1 MKPEVQVA
9 AKALLDEI
17 RAPAGAVN
25 TVVGSDGSHIRVMI
39 DPFYWLA
46 VSNVPTIFRGFRVVV
61 EKREPAFAQMRMK
74 ANPQ

>member
-1 MKPEVQVA
+1 MRPEVQMA

-25 TVVGSDGSHIRVMI
+25 TIAGSNEHGPYIRVMI

-46 VSNVPTIFRGFRVVV
+46 VSNVPTKFRGFRVIV
-61 EKREPAFAQMRMK
+61 EKREPAFAQTR
-74 ANPQ
+74 

>member
-1 MKPEVQVA
+1 MA

-25 TVVGSDGSHIRVMI
+25 TIAGSDNRGPHIRVMI

-46 VSNVPTIFRGFRVVV
+46 VSNVPKTFHGFRVVV
-61 EKREPAFAQMRMK
+61 EKREQAFAQAR
-74 ANPQ
+74 